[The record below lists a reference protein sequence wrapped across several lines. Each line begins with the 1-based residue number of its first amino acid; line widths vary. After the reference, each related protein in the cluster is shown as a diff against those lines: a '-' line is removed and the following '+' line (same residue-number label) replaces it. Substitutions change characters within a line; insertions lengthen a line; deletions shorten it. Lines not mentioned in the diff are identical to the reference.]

1 MSSISLFRAL
11 EGLDGTAIE
20 GASLNAEGEL
30 VIRVR
35 PLAKRASRCGR
46 CQRRSSRYDAGQRRT
61 WRALDHGTTITR
73 LEAAS
78 PRVRCREHGVVVAH
92 VPWAAHDAGHTHTFD
107 QQVAWLAVRTS
118 KSAVSELM
126 RIGWRTDDDERL
138 SASCGG

>member
-46 CQRRSSRYDAGQRRT
+46 CQRRSSRYDAGQRHT
-61 WRALDHGTTITR
+61 WRCCFKAGDGGAVVQR
-73 LEAAS
+73 P
-78 PRVRCREHGVVVAH
+78 PRAPLSGVVA
-92 VPWAAHDAGHTHTFD
+92 
-107 QQVAWLAVRTS
+107 R
-118 KSAVSELM
+118 
-126 RIGWRTDDDERL
+126 
-138 SASCGG
+138 